1 VVGGRA
7 THHNSSFQVSAGAG
21 GGTRLVWITDL
32 LPDTAA
38 PALRAMI
45 EQGSR
50 VIQSTLG

>member
-1 VVGGRA
+1 
-7 THHNSSFQVSAGAG
+7 
-21 GGTRLVWITDL
+21 VWITDL